1 MIIYKHIQVNYH
13 QAFLLNS
20 LRWKQCFRTPLTGR
34 FHNKCVCGILEV
46 MDWMCRDVASPQYLI
61 ASNTPSYFF
70 FWAFSAALVTL
81 PDEGSLKLTLCN
93 KIQNRSVSAEEGME
107 KKADGEAVRLKGIGG
122 HQKKFGVVHGESS
135 LKKRK

>member
-46 MDWMCRDVASPQYLI
+46 MDWMCRDVASPQYLM

-93 KIQNRSVSAEEGME
+93 KTDKQIRIGTQVQQKR
-107 KKADGEAVRLKGIGG
+107 ADGEAIRCKG
-122 HQKKFGVVHGESS
+122 
-135 LKKRK
+135 